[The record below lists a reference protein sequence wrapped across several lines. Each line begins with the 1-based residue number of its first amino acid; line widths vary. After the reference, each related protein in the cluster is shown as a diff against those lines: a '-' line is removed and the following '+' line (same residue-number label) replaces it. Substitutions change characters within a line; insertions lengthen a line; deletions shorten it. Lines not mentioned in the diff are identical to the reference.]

1 MLPFARCLPE
11 ALAQVGI
18 MLTAIDDTLTMR
30 LPALADFAPDLPHS
44 ASLRGGR

>member
-1 MLPFARCLPE
+1 MLHFARFPAE
-11 ALAQVGI
+11 ALAQVG
-18 MLTAIDDTLTMR
+18 MMRTPIDDTLTMR